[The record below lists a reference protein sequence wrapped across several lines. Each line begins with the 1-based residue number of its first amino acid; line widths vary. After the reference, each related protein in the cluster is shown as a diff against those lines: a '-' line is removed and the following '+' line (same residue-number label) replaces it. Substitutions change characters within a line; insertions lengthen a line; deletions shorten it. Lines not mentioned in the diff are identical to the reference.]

1 MNSKIKRGENQE
13 QGEAELS
20 GKYVV
25 MNWEQLLPT
34 SIRKEIWGGERI

>member
-1 MNSKIKRGENQE
+1 MKSKGQAQGRNGKMNSKIKRGENQE

-25 MNWEQLLPT
+25 MN
-34 SIRKEIWGGERI
+34 